1 MVKHP
6 DGKLPLF
13 VGNTL
18 KYCMDIQ
25 CDATILVILSPRE
38 KRLANEQGLMDVSLI
53 GDGDPSSP
61 DTDKL
66 WRLCGRS
73 HMSLAD
79 LVIGVKVSADSDRL
93 GLLGWLQ
100 EEVKSQCA
108 IVKESL
114 NQGGCS

>member
-1 MVKHP
+1 MVQTME
-6 DGKLPLF
+6 
-13 VGNTL
+13 VR
-18 KYCMDIQ
+18 
-25 CDATILVILSPRE
+25 CDAIIQVSLSPRE
-38 KRLANEQGLMDVSLI
+38 QQLAIAQGVMDVSLI
-53 GDGDPSSP
+53 GDGDPASP

-73 HMSLAD
+73 HISLAD
-79 LVIGVKVSADSDRL
+79 LVFGVTVSADSDRL

-100 EEVKSQCA
+100 EEVRSQCA

>member
-1 MVKHP
+1 MEV
-6 DGKLPLF
+6 
-13 VGNTL
+13 
-18 KYCMDIQ
+18 Q
-25 CDATILVILSPRE
+25 CDAIIQVILSPRE
-38 KRLANEQGLMDVSLI
+38 HRLAIAQGLMDVSLI
-53 GDGDPSSP
+53 GDGDPSSQ

-73 HMSLAD
+73 HLSLAN
-79 LVIGVKVSADSDRL
+79 LVFGVTVSANSDRL

-114 NQGGCS
+114 NQGECSQF

>member
-1 MVKHP
+1 M
-6 DGKLPLF
+6 
-13 VGNTL
+13 N
-18 KYCMDIQ
+18 IQ
-25 CDATILVILSPRE
+25 CDATIKVVLSPQE
-38 KRLANEQGLMDVSLI
+38 ERLLSQQGLMDVSLI
-53 GDGDPSSP
+53 GDDEPSSP

-66 WRLCGRS
+66 LLLCNRS

-114 NQGGCS
+114 NQGCS

>member
-1 MVKHP
+1 M
-6 DGKLPLF
+6 L
-13 VGNTL
+13 
-18 KYCMDIQ
+18 CMEVQ
-25 CDATILVILSPRE
+25 CDAIIQVILSPRE
-38 KRLANEQGLMDVSLI
+38 QRLAIENGLMDVSLI

-73 HMSLAD
+73 HISLAD
-79 LVIGVKVSADSDRL
+79 LVFGVTVSADSDRL

>member
-1 MVKHP
+1 M
-6 DGKLPLF
+6 
-13 VGNTL
+13 
-18 KYCMDIQ
+18 YEMDVQ
-25 CDATILVILSPRE
+25 CDATIQVSLSPRE
-38 KRLANEQGLMDVSLI
+38 EKLAIAQGLMDISLI

-114 NQGGCS
+114 NQGGCL

>member
-1 MVKHP
+1 
-6 DGKLPLF
+6 
-13 VGNTL
+13 
-18 KYCMDIQ
+18 MDIQ
-25 CDATILVILSPRE
+25 CDATIKVILSLKE
-38 KRLANEQGLMDVSLI
+38 KRLVSQQGLMDVSLI
-53 GDGDPSSP
+53 GDDDPSSP

-66 WRLCGRS
+66 LRLCDRS

>member
-1 MVKHP
+1 M
-6 DGKLPLF
+6 F
-13 VGNTL
+13 
-18 KYCMDIQ
+18 CMEVQ
-25 CDATILVILSPRE
+25 CDAIIQVILSPRE
-38 KRLANEQGLMDVSLI
+38 QRLAIAQGLMDVSLI

-73 HMSLAD
+73 HISLAD
-79 LVIGVKVSADSDRL
+79 LVFGVTVSADSDRL

-108 IVKESL
+108 IVKESI

>member
-1 MVKHP
+1 
-6 DGKLPLF
+6 
-13 VGNTL
+13 
-18 KYCMDIQ
+18 MDVR
-25 CDATILVILSPRE
+25 CDAEIKVILSPQE
-38 KRLANEQGLMDVSLI
+38 EGLVSQQGLMDVSLI
-53 GDGDPSSP
+53 GDDDPSSS

-66 WRLCGRS
+66 LRLCGRS

>member
-1 MVKHP
+1 
-6 DGKLPLF
+6 
-13 VGNTL
+13 
-18 KYCMDIQ
+18 MDIQ
-25 CDATILVILSPRE
+25 CAATILVTLSPRE
-38 KRLANEQGLMDVSLI
+38 KRLVNEQGLLDVSLI

-73 HMSLAD
+73 HISLAD